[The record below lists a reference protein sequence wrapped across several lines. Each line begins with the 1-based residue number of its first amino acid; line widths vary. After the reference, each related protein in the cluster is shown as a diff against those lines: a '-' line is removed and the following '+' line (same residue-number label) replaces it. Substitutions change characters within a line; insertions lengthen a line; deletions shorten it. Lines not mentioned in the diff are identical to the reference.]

1 MFGGGHF
8 LIAASVPCPAAWP
21 PVLTVDNFDINTL
34 KNLLRHY
41 ATAECGSEAQT
52 GDSEWT
58 AKILEA

>member
-41 ATAECGSEAQT
+41 AKGTFSHGE
-52 GDSEWT
+52 
-58 AKILEA
+58 